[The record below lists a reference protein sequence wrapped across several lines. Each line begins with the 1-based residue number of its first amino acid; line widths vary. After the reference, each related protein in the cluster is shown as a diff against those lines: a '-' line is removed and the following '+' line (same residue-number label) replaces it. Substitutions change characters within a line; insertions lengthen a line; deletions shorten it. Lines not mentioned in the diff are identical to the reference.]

1 MNPLM
6 SNPMG
11 NIMQIANQISRI
23 KQNPNGL
30 ADFLKE
36 RGCVSDEQ
44 YTTIQSMGGNYG
56 QVGQY
61 LMQTGALSQQQVMQA
76 AQVAPRFQV

>member
-6 SNPMG
+6 SNV
-11 NIMQIANQISRI
+11 MQISNQISRI

-44 YTTIQSMGGNYG
+44 YTAIQRMGGNYG
-56 QVGQY
+56 QVGKY

-76 AQVAPRFQV
+76 AQMAPQFQGHI